1 MTRTRRRTGTFP
13 AQRGSGRMI
22 SASAGEG
29 LVSDERKSGRSA
41 PEPKPEIALAG
52 GFRSGPT
59 SRMTNL
65 LLEVE
70 DLTVR
75 YGDSSGPAV
84 SGVSLVAERGE
95 IYGLVGESGSGKSTI
110 ASALLGL
117 TSRGGRILSGRV
129 KLNGRDL
136 LGLPDRQT
144 RKIRGTEIGY
154 VGQNPFGALHPILS
168 VSAQFEQRRRAHAPG
183 FSKEEGQKRAAS
195 LLSEFGIPDPNS
207 VMAGYAHQ
215 LSGGMAQRVVIAL
228 AFFLHPQ
235 LLVADEPTTALDLSV
250 TRQIMDLVVD
260 SAVRHGTGLFLV
272 THDLGLVAQY
282 CDRVGV
288 LYGGQIVE
296 TGSVLDVF
304 TKPLH
309 PYTEALISSVPVRG
323 REMQIL
329 SSSTLQA
336 SDDGC
341 PFRLRCKYATP
352 ECSSPP
358 PLFRATPLWQG
369 RCIRSE
375 ERYIA
380 WHS

>member
-1 MTRTRRRTGTFP
+1 MVSAP
-13 AQRGSGRMI
+13 A
-22 SASAGEG
+22 AEG

-41 PEPKPEIALAG
+41 PEPKPETALTG

-59 SRMTNL
+59 SGITNL

-70 DLTVR
+70 NLTVR
-75 YGDSSGPAV
+75 YGDSSSYAV
-84 SGVSLVAERGE
+84 SDVSLAVERGE

-117 TSRGGRILSGRV
+117 TSRKGHILSGRV
-129 KLNGRDL
+129 KLNGRNL
-136 LGLPDRQT
+136 LGLPDRQK
-144 RKIRGTEIGY
+144 RKIRGSEIGY

-168 VSAQFEQRRRAHAPG
+168 VSAQFEQRRRAHSPG
-183 FSKEEGQKRAAS
+183 FSKREGQSRAAS

-228 AFFLHPQ
+228 AFFLRPQ
-235 LLVADEPTTALDLSV
+235 LLVADEPTTGLDLSV

-296 TGSVLDVF
+296 TGPVLDVF

-323 REMQIL
+323 RELQIL
-329 SSSTLQA
+329 PSSTLQA
-336 SDDGC
+336 SGDGC
-341 PFRLRCKYATP
+341 PFRLRCRYAAP

-358 PLFRATPLWQG
+358 PLFSATPLWHG

-375 ERYIA
+375 ARYTA